1 MEDFL
6 LMQDIVEL
14 NRQDRLRRR
23 NDNVF
28 MHTLSD
34 EEFLRQFRFSK
45 EGVTR
50 LTELLEDHIVATRHV
65 AHQVTPLHQVTD
77 GTYLNYYNTSALC
90 TIHSSSCGEFLWWA
104 FSP

>member
-1 MEDFL
+1 MVALPEAGVGQEAAVLQGLPNFL

-34 EEFLRQFRFSK
+34 EEFLRQFRF
-45 EGVTR
+45 T
-50 LTELLEDHIVATRHV
+50 
-65 AHQVTPLHQVTD
+65 
-77 GTYLNYYNTSALC
+77 
-90 TIHSSSCGEFLWWA
+90 
-104 FSP
+104 

>member
-34 EEFLRQFRFSK
+34 EEFLRQFRF
-45 EGVTR
+45 T
-50 LTELLEDHIVATRHV
+50 
-65 AHQVTPLHQVTD
+65 
-77 GTYLNYYNTSALC
+77 
-90 TIHSSSCGEFLWWA
+90 
-104 FSP
+104 

>member
-34 EEFLRQFRFSK
+34 EEFLRQLRF
-45 EGVTR
+45 T
-50 LTELLEDHIVATRHV
+50 
-65 AHQVTPLHQVTD
+65 
-77 GTYLNYYNTSALC
+77 
-90 TIHSSSCGEFLWWA
+90 
-104 FSP
+104 